1 MVPITD
7 MDQLYDNA
15 VVFLIPATSSLV
27 CSTNTPFPRVTAT
40 WNHTSVHELAVW
52 IARLHSITIPT
63 HRSGNTSSLSL
74 AYTHCED
81 NHCKYHYTTKSR
93 ILEDTPPLVAV
104 PHSTDLVDFEEHAL
118 LRPAFPT
125 QHTHFRAS
133 EELHCCRHARSVAYQ
148 TFSAQK
154 PGLQR
159 RVHSSFALHRPWTMH
174 SEGTENGLPS
184 RLTAN
189 RLGPES
195 GDSCTCSSIQ
205 ETKKRYMNQN
215 TATALGNHMLM
226 LTRSSKSTTAGPKV
240 RQTVFNGLQG
250 EMMEFYPTGFSED
263 GSSLELRELVFVF
276 GAFRSA
282 TRLLN
287 PLFLFPFHTQS
298 PSYMPSPPSP
308 SSSSPIPTG
317 LSIRANND
325 PPRK

>member
-74 AYTHCED
+74 AYTRCED

-184 RLTAN
+184 RLIAN

-195 GDSCTCSSIQ
+195 GDSRTCSSNTGDKETIHESKHRDCAWESHADAYKKLQIDNSRSEGTTNSIQ
-205 ETKKRYMNQN
+205 RTTGWNDGILSHRLFRRWFLFGAER
-215 TATALGNHMLM
+215 ACFCLWRISLGN
-226 LTRSSKSTTAGPKV
+226 
-240 RQTVFNGLQG
+240 
-250 EMMEFYPTGFSED
+250 
-263 GSSLELRELVFVF
+263 
-276 GAFRSA
+276 
-282 TRLLN
+282 
-287 PLFLFPFHTQS
+287 
-298 PSYMPSPPSP
+298 PPSEP
-308 SSSSPIPTG
+308 FIPFPIPYAISFIYAFSSFSFFF
-317 LSIRANND
+317 LSHSNWAFNSRE
-325 PPRK
+325 